1 MAKQNS
7 GVKKVGANEKPE
19 TQTTTKEKPKGRI
32 DFPKQAAM
40 YRDKEGKM
48 VTAVNAENLLIAVPS
63 RIVDKDDGDKILYA
77 GFDTRKHLP
86 LKKADFVSMAFYL
99 QYQGYI
105 ARERAQRLI
114 TTAENKEATAT
125 RLLKYKD
132 ENTRK
137 KAAKRDRMRKE
148 LAALEK
154 QLADEEVDVT
164 AIA

>member
-7 GVKKVGANEKPE
+7 AVKKVGANDKPDSANKEEKI
-19 TQTTTKEKPKGRI
+19 KGRI
-32 DFPKQAAM
+32 DFPKKAAM
-40 YRDKEGKM
+40 CRDKDGNV
-48 VTAVNAENLLIAVPS
+48 VTAINTEQLLIAVPKT
-63 RIVDKDDGDKILYA
+63 IVDKDDETKILYA

-86 LKKADFVSMAFYL
+86 LKKADFASMAFYL

-105 ARERAQRLI
+105 ARSRAQRLI
-114 TTAENKEATAT
+114 ATAENKEAAAA

-148 LAALEK
+148 LAVLEK
-154 QLADEEVDVT
+154 QLEQEGVATEDES
-164 AIA
+164 